1 MAEYFAVSGFS
12 VSCNCFVSCINLDA
26 RFPLPS
32 PPYLLVVAGEA
43 GAASVEGVYG
53 ELKAP
58 AEKRRGGR
66 GGGRW
71 EPLFAVA

>member
-12 VSCNCFVSCINLDA
+12 VSCNCYDA

-32 PPYLLVVAGEA
+32 PPYFLVVAGEA

-58 AEKRRGGR
+58 AEKRRRGGV
-66 GGGRW
+66 GGRW
-71 EPLFAVA
+71 EPLFAVARERQ